1 MHGKTS
7 ALQKFRNYA
16 GVTFNYISQ
25 EERTVACGNSMF
37 NIRAQS
43 RDLEEEI
50 PNQLLYFSRLTS
62 CYVTLCFS
70 DVPTSLHHQPEFP
83 EGGAR

>member
-1 MHGKTS
+1 MHGTTS
-7 ALQKFRNYA
+7 ALQKFRNHA

-25 EERTVACGNSMF
+25 EERAVACGNSMF

-50 PNQLLYFSRLTS
+50 PN
-62 CYVTLCFS
+62 
-70 DVPTSLHHQPEFP
+70 
-83 EGGAR
+83 